1 MTTDTYKGF
10 LTTEIEGEDVQL
22 PPVTLRNDEEII
34 RFCYRNRQKMKEVIV
49 QDKDEFCLFHIQDN
63 KTIFPLEAVQ
73 KETELAKQ
81 WGVEVTEIDWEKL
94 SRI

>member
-22 PPVTLRNDEEII
+22 PPVILRNDEEII

-49 QDKDEFCLFHIQDN
+49 QDKDEFCLFHIKNN
-63 KTIFPLEAVQ
+63 KTIFPLEAVENEKQ
-73 KETELAKQ
+73 LAKQ
-81 WGVEVTEIDWEKL
+81 WGVEVAEINWEQL
-94 SRI
+94 SRM